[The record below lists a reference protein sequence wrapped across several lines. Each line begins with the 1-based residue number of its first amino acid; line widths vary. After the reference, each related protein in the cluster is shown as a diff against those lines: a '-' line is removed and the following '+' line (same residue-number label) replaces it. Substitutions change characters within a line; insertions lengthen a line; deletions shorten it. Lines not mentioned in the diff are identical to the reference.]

1 MKNLIAI
8 TDDLFDIANRLKAI
22 DQNYRV
28 FFNVETQK
36 FEVHN
41 MAQRLGTL
49 AFVVPF
55 DELDA
60 RTVQYARFTRVE
72 NAQKLFDE
80 VDKHNQSLE
89 KTCLDIV

>member
-41 MAQRLGTL
+41 MAQHFGTL

-89 KTCLDIV
+89 KSCLDIV